1 MAIYYVKAQMVSRSK
16 GRSIIAAAAYRSGK
30 KMTDKETGKT
40 HDYSRKTAVSF
51 SEVFLP
57 EGAPEEYKNSAVLWE
72 AVQKNEKAKD
82 AQLAREFV
90 IALPEE
96 LTAKERQEL
105 VCDYA
110 RKLTEQGM
118 CVDLSIHEKKGN
130 PHAHLLCSTRPL
142 INGKWT
148 LKEKKEYAL
157 NANGERIPLLDK
169 NGQQKTD
176 KKGRRQWKRI
186 TVQSNPFNAREK
198 LEEWRKL
205 WADMA
210 NAKLPEEK
218 SVDHRSYTRQGIDR
232 MSQIHEGYGAH
243 KAERHQ
249 RNEEIKKYNFLR
261 EKTRENPFI
270 RSEENINERQ
280 RQSFPELGQIPGL
293 DELRSLEYFSQKPVP
308 QMFLGG
314 MDNFYEFRRDLS
326 VYEAK
331 SDNILEAQQRRDLQ
345 VRSVQPPSIEIFITP
360 FKPLQPIKKQEQKS
374 EPEKEPEISHHN
386 GEKKGFLNKF
396 FGFFEKKRKEIP
408 KFPEYESSGFIFSPP
423 LIEIKMPQFVPL
435 QKKPKEQEL
444 SIGQKY
450 AALVRQQRG
459 QVNITSSQPER
470 VYIQIPA
477 SNESIKA
484 LNGAVFNVK
493 MRCWSIPKTELKKLG
508 KQAENMRIYASI
520 GDVIKKR
527 EMSQNDKNQLLG
539 LNGSRRVSKGMER

>member
-1 MAIYYVKAQMVSRSK
+1 MVSRSK

-72 AVQKNEKAKD
+72 VVQKNEKAKD

-261 EKTRENPFI
+261 EKIKKTPFV

-280 RQSFPELGQIPGL
+280 CQSFPELGQIPGL
-293 DELRSLEYFSQKPVP
+293 DEFRSLEHFSQKPVP

-326 VYEAK
+326 VYEIK

-345 VRSVQPPSIEIFITP
+345 VRGVQPPSIEIFIAP
-360 FKPLQPIKKQEQKS
+360 FVPLQPIKKQEQKS
-374 EPEKEPEISHHN
+374 EPELEKKPEISHHN
-386 GEKKGFLNKF
+386 VEKKGFFDKLF
-396 FGFFEKKRKEIP
+396 SIFEKKRKEIP

-423 LIEIKMPQFVPL
+423 PIEIKMPKFVPL

-459 QVNITSSQPER
+459 NLNLTTPQSSQPER
-470 VYIQIPA
+470 VYISSPA
-477 SNESIKA
+477 SNEALKA
-484 LNGAVFNVK
+484 LNGAAFNVR

-527 EMSQNDKNQLLG
+527 EISQNDKNQLLG